1 MSYYEHEIKVKA
13 IENVLSRT
21 QDWDCFFSY
30 TEERFEPNI
39 SVNSFQDAIDAF
51 NEVHEVFELLCR
63 IREIT
68 DKEYSIS
75 KDWLK
80 ELDQLALYYT
90 AKINIDSVCVNSDFS
105 KILLTNIYSGKIYS
119 QISNN
124 KFYFYSEIFKRR
136 NIYLLIDIDLF
147 VDEEENILK
156 LLDEVGIDLSVEK
169 SIFEGNVNRVYF
181 PSDSS
186 FVERHEKDFLNAD
199 CFSFKHVKDEDIKVW
214 EEQEILKMLSISY
227 TDGKL
232 VPLYSKGSYHN
243 PEYEIWNVSVLEHLL
258 NYFNTESTTF
268 IIESIRYIL
277 HGIVPSDTT
286 INKHFELLY
295 KLSECVEE
303 ENVTDLSCSSLE
315 LVISFLNDENCS
327 RRISENSFIEYSKVL
342 NKICDLG
349 WYHILFE
356 IKERNALTDKKIR
369 EKINLILKK
378 ELDDVDAISN
388 HNQFSSYI
396 QDKKIYRA
404 VKEIHFK
411 KVCEKFNSL
420 IISTDIMIVP
430 TIFLQY
436 FFFLLRIK
444 NNKDIVAVDISA
456 EIIRIRQMWKEEY
469 YFKCKDSMS
478 TIKSGPFSIPKD
490 FEDNYVYYIMQNP
503 FKFATTV
510 LKLTEDSLIDC
521 MVSIS
526 KHPLLLLV
534 SRIIIA
540 EDFPHEP
547 FLKIDEKH
555 PIDEF
560 YLKEIEKQIENNGY
574 KLLNVFEVEK
584 LASGIYD
591 RIKNDLNFYMSLLKN
606 VEPMYEEVKSQN
618 PSYEFIDIEDTPTL
632 AHLTQLFPILEN
644 KIRNLGEIF
653 SIVPVCESE
662 DKCHR
667 LKEPDSI
674 LKSIISIVYEME
686 GNLEIVSDLFFV
698 HFCMYG
704 ENGMNIRND
713 CIHGNG
719 YYTKNQI
726 LLAFKITLVSLYTL
740 GKRYQLILDNLKST
754 E

>member
-1 MSYYEHEIKVKA
+1 MVKGETNVSYYEHEIKVKT
-13 IENVLSRT
+13 IENILSRS
-21 QDWDCFFSY
+21 QEWDWFFSY
-30 TEERFEPNI
+30 TEERFMPNI
-39 SVNSFQDAIDAF
+39 NVNSFQDAIDAF
-51 NEVHEVFELLCR
+51 NEIYEVFELLCR

-68 DKEYSIS
+68 DKEYSIN

-90 AKINIDSVCVNSDFS
+90 GKINIDSVSVDSDLA
-105 KILLTNIYSGKIYS
+105 KIQLLNIHSGKIYS
-119 QISNN
+119 QISNK
-124 KFYFYSEIFKRR
+124 KFYFYAEIFKRR
-136 NIYLLIDIDLF
+136 NIYLLTNIDLF

-156 LLDEVGIDLSVEK
+156 LLDDVTVDLSVEK
-169 SIFEGNVNRVYF
+169 SIFEDNINKVYF

-186 FVERHEKDFLNAD
+186 FVERHDKDFLNPD
-199 CFSFKHVKDEDIKVW
+199 CFSFKHITDKDIKVW

-243 PEYEIWNVSVLEHLL
+243 PEYEIWNESVLEHLL
-258 NYFNTESTTF
+258 NYFNTDSTTF
-268 IIESIRYIL
+268 IIESVRYIL
-277 HGIVPSDTT
+277 HGIVPSDMT

-295 KLSECVEE
+295 KLSECIEQ
-303 ENVTDLSCSSLE
+303 ENITDLSCSSLE
-315 LVISFLNDENCS
+315 LIISFLNDENCS
-327 RRISENSFIEYSKVL
+327 QRISENSFIEYSKVL
-342 NKICDLG
+342 NKICDFE

-369 EKINLILKK
+369 QKINLILKK
-378 ELDDVDAISN
+378 ELDNVDAISN

-411 KVCEKFNSL
+411 KVCEKFNNL

-444 NNKDIVAVDISA
+444 NNKDIVAVDIST
-456 EIIRIRQMWKEEY
+456 EIIRIRQIWKEEY
-469 YFKCKDSMS
+469 YFKCKNSMS

-503 FKFATTV
+503 FKFTTTV
-510 LKLTEDSLIDC
+510 LKLTEDSLVDC

-534 SRIIIA
+534 ARIIIA

-584 LASGIYD
+584 FASGIYD

-618 PSYEFIDIEDTPTL
+618 LSYEFIDIEDTPTL

-719 YYTKNQI
+719 YYTKI
-726 LLAFKITLVSLYTL
+726 
-740 GKRYQLILDNLKST
+740 
-754 E
+754 

>member
-21 QDWDCFFSY
+21 QDWDWFFSY

-90 AKINIDSVCVNSDFS
+90 AKINIASVCVNSDFS

-147 VDEEENILK
+147 ADEEENILK

-186 FVERHEKDFLNAD
+186 FVERHEKDFFNAD

-342 NKICDLG
+342 NKICDLE

-369 EKINLILKK
+369 QKINLILKK
-378 ELDDVDAISN
+378 ELDNVDGISN

-404 VKEIHFK
+404 VKEMHFK
-411 KVCEKFNSL
+411 KVCKKFNSL
-420 IISTDIMIVP
+420 IVSTDIMIVP

-436 FFFLLRIK
+436 FIFLLRIK
-444 NNKDIVAVDISA
+444 NNKDIVAVDVSA
-456 EIIRIRQMWKEEY
+456 EIIRIRQIWKDEY

-478 TIKSGPFSIPKD
+478 TIKSGPFSISKD
-490 FEDNYVYYIMQNP
+490 FEDNYVYSIMQDP

-560 YLKEIEKQIENNGY
+560 YLKEIEKQIESNGY
-574 KLLNVFEVEK
+574 KLHNVFEVEK
-584 LASGIYD
+584 FASGIYD
-591 RIKNDLNFYMSLLKN
+591 RIKSDLNLHMTFLKN
-606 VEPMYEEVKSQN
+606 VEPMYEEVKGQN
-618 PSYEFIDIEDTPTL
+618 PTYEFIELIETPTL

-644 KIRNLGEIF
+644 KIRSLGEIF
-653 SIVPVCESE
+653 GIVPVCESE
-662 DKCHR
+662 DKYHR

-686 GNLEIVSDLFFV
+686 GSLEIVSDLFFV

-719 YYTKNQI
+719 YYTNSQI
-726 LLAFKITLVSLYTL
+726 LLAFKITLISLYTL
-740 GKRYQLILDNLKST
+740 GKRYQMILDNLET
-754 E
+754 EE